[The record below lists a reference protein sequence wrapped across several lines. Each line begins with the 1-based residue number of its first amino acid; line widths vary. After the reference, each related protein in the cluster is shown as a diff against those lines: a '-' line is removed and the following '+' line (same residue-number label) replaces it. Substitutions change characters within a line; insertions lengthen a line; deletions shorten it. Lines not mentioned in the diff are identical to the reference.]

1 MADDA
6 KTTETR
12 NPNIPTGELTRLTDG
27 IALLVVNTLHN
38 NWLSNTDAQETLA
51 YCYRLLSTILE
62 KTADVTFRIRGDV
75 LEINAVEMGR
85 ESATIQA
92 FIQQLKVV
100 GVDNFSVKQG
110 VEPKTLSGLLEI
122 LTASPREIQQLGG
135 FSSAV
140 DAVGIRNVS
149 SKTIVYKEVT
159 EDDVIVS
166 KEDFEQAKTE
176 FDQSKEIQDRVSD
189 ISEVLSL
196 LKADA
201 KDEKAANA
209 IQQIRDM
216 ATDAQRLA
224 GVVVH
229 AAEAK
234 KDEAEEQARETMS
247 TALVGCM
254 RNAFNTLMED
264 PKYRTQKG
272 KKELKKYL
280 EGLEREILG
289 TIGDIDATEQA
300 ECKAAV
306 ADTVEQMQ
314 DELQIDA
321 LASEYMRKMKQMEKT
336 EKRLLRYMKAKGQDG
351 IEGSPLQVRLSEE
364 GLAMDVWQDLMFKS
378 DVMGGPG
385 GPGGPGGGGGSGD
398 GAAIEHLAS
407 LLTRMEEVVGNLAT
421 APNVQSREDL
431 TGVLTAVNQEIDQ
444 IVTVT
449 TQKIDRIAKK
459 VRADEVAVEETEEE
473 ARKRGIGIRLSR
485 KQLLELLAEIVQELF
500 QPLAVINCAV
510 DMMTSE
516 RLGEVSA
523 SQVDVLSLASD
534 STRKLRSLVDGLLQI
549 SGFPSTTSP
558 DTTLIESLGSGD
570 ADAT

>member
-1 MADDA
+1 MADEA
-6 KTTETR
+6 KTTASG
-12 NPNIPTGELTRLTDG
+12 NPDIPTDQLTLLADG
-27 IALLVVNTLHN
+27 IALLVVNTLHH
-38 NWLSNTDAQETLA
+38 NWLSKTDAQETIA
-51 YCYRLLSTILE
+51 YCYRLLSTILK
-62 KTADVTFRIRGDV
+62 KTADVTFRIRGDA
-75 LEINAVEMGR
+75 LEINALEMDP

-92 FIQQLKVV
+92 FIQQLKAV

-110 VEPKTLSGLLEI
+110 VEPKTLSGLLEV

-135 FSSAV
+135 FTSAV
-140 DAVGIRNVS
+140 DAIGVRNVS
-149 SKTIVYKEVT
+149 AKTIVYKAVT
-159 EDDVIVS
+159 ADDVIVS
-166 KEDFEQAKTE
+166 KEDFEQANTD
-176 FDQSKEIQDRVSD
+176 FDHSKEVQDRVSD

-201 KDEKAANA
+201 KDEKAASA
-209 IQQIRDM
+209 IQHIRDM
-216 ATDAQRLA
+216 ASDAQRLA
-224 GVVVH
+224 GMVVH
-229 AAEAK
+229 AAETK

-280 EGLEREILG
+280 EGLEREILD

-300 ECKAAV
+300 ECKATV

-351 IEGSPLQVRLSEE
+351 IDGSPLQVRLSEE

-378 DVMGGPG
+378 DVMGGSG
-385 GPGGPGGGGGSGD
+385 GTGDAGGN
-398 GAAIEHLAS
+398 GATIEHLAS
-407 LLTRMEEVVGNLAT
+407 LLTRMEEVVGNLSP
-421 APNVQSREDL
+421 APGLQSREDF

-444 IVTVT
+444 IVTDT
-449 TQKIDRIAKK
+449 TQKIVRIAKE

-485 KQLLELLAEIVQELF
+485 RQLLELLAEIVQELF
-500 QPLAVINCAV
+500 QPLAVINCSIEL
-510 DMMTSE
+510 MGSE
-516 RLGEVSA
+516 RLGEVSS
-523 SQVDVLSLASD
+523 SQVDVLSLAAD

-558 DTTLIESLGSGD
+558 DTTLIKSLNSGD